1 MRRRREL
8 NGSSSFPNTVDQPC
22 HKKVDPLPQP
32 RLPLPAMALGSGPKL
47 INLSGLWKFSSKPA
61 PPEVLHIYSVSSA
74 ASTEGCYLHCLQ
86 FQLGFPKGLLCCS
99 VGIDKMPRIKAAP
112 TFSAFK
118 CANIFSL
125 PSLLV
130 PSCLADICPH
140 QQPCTCG
147 GSRGRSMIPWARAAL
162 ASVGRSNAP
171 TSTSALE
178 LFVRCGVLALLRLA
192 TTAPVYRKKSHPT
205 LRKSKCAHQQ
215 LKDWT
220 S

>member
-1 MRRRREL
+1 MEIQQQTSTSRSIAHLFCFICSEHGGL
-8 NGSSSFPNTVDQPC
+8 
-22 HKKVDPLPQP
+22 
-32 RLPLPAMALGSGPKL
+32 
-47 INLSGLWKFSSKPA
+47 LSTLFA
-61 PPEVLHIYSVSSA
+61 
-74 ASTEGCYLHCLQ
+74 Q
-86 FQLGFPKGLLCCS
+86 FQLGFPKGLFRCS
-99 VGIDKMPRIKAAP
+99 VGIDKIPRIKAMP

-147 GSRGRSMIPWARAAL
+147 GRRGRSMIPCARAAL

-178 LFVRCGVLALLRLA
+178 LFVRYGTLALLRLA
-192 TTAPVYRKKSHPT
+192 TTAPVNRKKSHPT
-205 LRKSKCAHQQ
+205 LRKNKCAHQ
-215 LKDWT
+215 
-220 S
+220 